1 MYDDFYKLNGKPFQL
16 TPDHKFFFNSKGHN
30 RAMAYLRYGLEQ
42 GEGFIVI
49 TGGIGTGKTTLVR
62 NLFDELNE
70 KNVMAAQLVTT
81 QVDPDDMLRMVC
93 ASFGLAH
100 EGLNKATLLHNLE
113 AIARARHSE
122 GKQMLLVVD
131 EAQNLPPRSVE
142 ELRMLSNFQVNN
154 KALVQTFILG
164 QEEFK
169 RTLQSPGMEQ
179 VRQRIIA
186 SYHLDPLSAEE
197 TEKYILHRL
206 QLVGWKQDPTFDD
219 GVFQMIFKFTGG
231 VPRRINAMCDRL
243 MLFGCLEELHSMG
256 KNAVLSVMQ
265 ELEQEVSFDPPP
277 LNELQRQAQSPQLAS
292 VSPLHPSGMSGNQQ
306 MPTSQPKSEQKQ
318 QSEQILQP
326 EQPLLSEQNLLQ
338 PEQKTQQTAAPMPH
352 ADELIYRI
360 QDLEKEISTL
370 KKTQRNEQKLLRKA
384 ILLQMDLD
392 EYEDID

>member
-1 MYDDFYKLNGKPFQL
+1 MYDDFYKLEGKPFQL

-62 NLFDELNE
+62 NLFDELSE
-70 KNVMAAQLVTT
+70 MNVMAAQLVTT
-81 QVDPDDMLRMVC
+81 QVDPEDMLRMVC

-113 AIARARHSE
+113 AIARARHAE

-154 KALVQTFILG
+154 RALVQTFLLG

-186 SYHLDPLSAEE
+186 SYHLDPLSVEE
-197 TEKYILHRL
+197 TEKYIVHRL
-206 QLVGWKQDPTFDD
+206 QLVGWKEDPTFSD
-219 GVFQMIFKFTGG
+219 GVFKMIYEFTGG

-243 MLFGCLEELHSMG
+243 MLFGCLEEMHELN
-256 KNAVLSVMQ
+256 KDAVLSVMH
-265 ELEQEVSFDPPP
+265 ELEQEVSFNPPGD
-277 LNELQRQAQSPQLAS
+277 EKQQSPQLAS
-292 VSPLHPSGMSGNQQ
+292 VSPLHPGTAAGGNQQ
-306 MPTSQPKSEQKQ
+306 AVAPQHAAQPV
-318 QSEQILQP
+318 
-326 EQPLLSEQNLLQ
+326 
-338 PEQKTQQTAAPMPH
+338 
-352 ADELIYRI
+352 ADAEELVYRI

-392 EYEDID
+392 EYDDIE

>member
-1 MYDDFYKLNGKPFQL
+1 MYDDFYKLEGKPFQL

-62 NLFDELNE
+62 NLFDELSSM
-70 KNVMAAQLVTT
+70 NVMAAQLVTT
-81 QVDPDDMLRMVC
+81 QVDPEDMLRMVC

-113 AIARARHSE
+113 AIARARHAE

-131 EAQNLPPRSVE
+131 EAQNLPARSVE

-154 KALVQTFILG
+154 RTLVQTFLLG

-186 SYHLDPLSAEE
+186 SYHLDPLSVEE
-197 TEKYILHRL
+197 TEKYIVHRL
-206 QLVGWKQDPTFDD
+206 QLVGWQQDPSFAD
-219 GVFQMIFKFTGG
+219 GVFKMIFEFTGG

-243 MLFGCLEELHSMG
+243 MLFGCLEEMHELD
-256 KNAVLSVMQ
+256 KDAVLSVMH
-265 ELEQEVSFDPPP
+265 ELEQEVSFNPPVD
-277 LNELQRQAQSPQLAS
+277 EKQQGPQLAS
-292 VSPLHPSGMSGNQQ
+292 VSPLHPGAAGSNNQAVA
-306 MPTSQPKSEQKQ
+306 SQQAA
-318 QSEQILQP
+318 QP
-326 EQPLLSEQNLLQ
+326 
-338 PEQKTQQTAAPMPH
+338 M
-352 ADELIYRI
+352 ADAEELIYRI
-360 QDLEKEISTL
+360 QDLEKELSTL
-370 KKTQRNEQKLLRKA
+370 KKTLRNEQKLLRKA

-392 EYEDID
+392 EYDDLD

>member
-1 MYDDFYKLNGKPFQL
+1 MYDDFYKLTGKPFQL

-62 NLFDELNE
+62 NLFDELSSM
-70 KNVMAAQLVTT
+70 NVMAAQLVTT

-113 AIARARHSE
+113 AIARARHTE

-154 KALVQTFILG
+154 KALVQTFLLG

-186 SYHLDPLSAEE
+186 SYHLDPLSLEE
-197 TEKYILHRL
+197 TEKYIMHRL
-206 QLVGWKQDPTFDD
+206 QLVGWKDDPGFGD
-219 GVFQMIFKFTGG
+219 GVFKMIYEFTGG

-243 MLFGCLEELHSMG
+243 MLFGCLEELHLLE
-256 KNAVLSVMQ
+256 KDAVLSVMH
-265 ELEQEVSFDPPP
+265 ELEQEVSFDPPVDD
-277 LNELQRQAQSPQLAS
+277 QQQSPQLAS
-292 VSPLHPSGMSGNQQ
+292 VSPIHTAGGKGQAVAATKEVP
-306 MPTSQPKSEQKQ
+306 
-318 QSEQILQP
+318 
-326 EQPLLSEQNLLQ
+326 
-338 PEQKTQQTAAPMPH
+338 QTVAH
-352 ADELIYRI
+352 AEELVYRI
-360 QDLEKEISTL
+360 QDLEKEISSL
-370 KKTQRNEQKLLRKA
+370 KKTLRNEQKLLRKA

>member
-1 MYDDFYKLNGKPFQL
+1 MYDDFYKLEGKPFQL

-62 NLFDELNE
+62 NLFDELSSM
-70 KNVMAAQLVTT
+70 NVMAAQLVTT
-81 QVDPDDMLRMVC
+81 QVDPEDMLRMVC

-113 AIARARHSE
+113 AIARARHAE

-131 EAQNLPPRSVE
+131 EAQNLPARSVE

-154 KALVQTFILG
+154 RALVQTFLLG

-186 SYHLDPLSAEE
+186 SYHLDPLSVEE

-206 QLVGWKQDPTFDD
+206 QLVGWQQDPSFAD
-219 GVFQMIFKFTGG
+219 GVFKMIFEFTGG

-243 MLFGCLEELHSMG
+243 MLFGCLEEMHELN
-256 KNAVLSVMQ
+256 KDAVLSVIE
-265 ELEQEVSFDPPP
+265 ELEQEVSFDPPVD
-277 LNELQRQAQSPQLAS
+277 EKQQGPQLAS
-292 VSPLHPSGMSGNQQ
+292 VSPLHPGSAGNNQAVAPQQ
-306 MPTSQPKSEQKQ
+306 AAQP
-318 QSEQILQP
+318 I
-326 EQPLLSEQNLLQ
+326 
-338 PEQKTQQTAAPMPH
+338 
-352 ADELIYRI
+352 ADAEELIYRI

-370 KKTQRNEQKLLRKA
+370 KKTLRNEQKLLRKA

-392 EYEDID
+392 EYDDID

>member
-1 MYDDFYKLNGKPFQL
+1 MYDDFYKLEGKPFQL

-62 NLFDELNE
+62 NLFDELSSM
-70 KNVMAAQLVTT
+70 NVMAAQLVTT
-81 QVDPDDMLRMVC
+81 QVDPEDMLRMVC

-113 AIARARHSE
+113 AIARARHAE

-131 EAQNLPPRSVE
+131 EAQNLPARSVE

-154 KALVQTFILG
+154 RALVQTFLLG

-169 RTLQSPGMEQ
+169 RTLQSSGMEQ

-186 SYHLDPLSAEE
+186 SYHLDPLSLEE

-206 QLVGWKQDPTFDD
+206 QLVGWKQDPTFSE
-219 GVFQMIFKFTGG
+219 GVFNMIYEFTGG

-243 MLFGCLEELHSMG
+243 MLFGCLEEMHELN
-256 KNAVLSVMQ
+256 KDAVLSVMQ
-265 ELEQEVSFDPPP
+265 ELEQEVSFDPPVD
-277 LNELQRQAQSPQLAS
+277 EKQQGPQLAT
-292 VSPLHPSGMSGNQQ
+292 VSPLHPSVSSNNNQAVAPQ
-306 MPTSQPKSEQKQ
+306 QAAQP
-318 QSEQILQP
+318 I
-326 EQPLLSEQNLLQ
+326 
-338 PEQKTQQTAAPMPH
+338 
-352 ADELIYRI
+352 ADAEELIYRI

-370 KKTQRNEQKLLRKA
+370 KKTLRNEQKLLRKA

-392 EYEDID
+392 EYDDIE